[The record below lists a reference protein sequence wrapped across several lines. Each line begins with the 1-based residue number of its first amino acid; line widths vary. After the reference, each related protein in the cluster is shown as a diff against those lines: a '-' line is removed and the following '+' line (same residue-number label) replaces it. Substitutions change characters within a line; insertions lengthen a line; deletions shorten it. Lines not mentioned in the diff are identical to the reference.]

1 MRPRPP
7 RSTRTATL
15 FPYTTLFRSI
25 QNLEDDTL
33 LINEERTASI
43 VIARCKLTNG
53 GSRRWKIRLDESL
66 HPDLTICVRM
76 DEDNMNARDYYIL
89 PRMTI
94 AEGVRRLADHNGLSL
109 DAFRYESLDGFFAL
123 AERAPFR
130 QDRKSGV

>member
-1 MRPRPP
+1 MHPSIVRNVIEGVHAVGG
-7 RSTRTATL
+7 TA
-15 FPYTTLFRSI
+15 I

-33 LINEERTASI
+33 LINEELTASI

-89 PRMTI
+89 PRMTL

-109 DAFRYESLDGFFAL
+109 YAFRYESLGRSEAL
-123 AERAPFR
+123 VVGEEWV
-130 QDRKSGV
+130 GT